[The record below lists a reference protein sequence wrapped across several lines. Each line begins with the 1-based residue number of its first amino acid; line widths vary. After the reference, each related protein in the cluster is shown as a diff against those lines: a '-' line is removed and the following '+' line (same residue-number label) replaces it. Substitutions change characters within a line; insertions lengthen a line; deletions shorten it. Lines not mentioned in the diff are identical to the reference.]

1 MGAEQLN
8 SFAQSAYDYGFRRD
22 AHQLIA
28 WGYQDALSAIHCKL
42 LEEEITG
49 PIDKEQKQL
58 PETGTLAQSEMIQK
72 LPSRD
77 FEAHATCTVE
87 AQL

>member
-49 PIDKEQKQL
+49 LIVLSMKRSLLLLKVV
-58 PETGTLAQSEMIQK
+58 K
-72 LPSRD
+72 VRRD
-77 FEAHATCTVE
+77 AD
-87 AQL
+87 